1 MTPQLSEV
9 FTVESSQY
17 YQALFTF
24 AEQSLWIQSCGSTN
38 KLQVTSRGFVDKV
51 VSTILRPVFE
61 MWHFLGFLFF
71 MWIQVPITF
80 SIYICFLV

>member
-24 AEQSLWIQSCGSTN
+24 AEQSLWIQSRGSTN

-51 VSTILRPVFE
+51 VSAILRPVFE
-61 MWHFLGFLFF
+61 MWHFLDFLFF
-71 MWIQVPITF
+71 MWIQVPITLALAF
-80 SIYICFLV
+80 IFAS